1 MKDRL
6 ALTEMTNFGATSITA
21 IENEVVEKGIDQLKC
36 LAQTYNGEVLRSG
49 AVGGVQAHFLKQHLE
64 VIYYTVHTLLCTS

>member
-6 ALTEMTNFGATSITA
+6 ALTEMTNVGATSTTA

-36 LAQTYNGEVLRSG
+36 LAQTYNGAVLRSG
-49 AVGGVQAHFLKQHLE
+49 AVGGV
-64 VIYYTVHTLLCTS
+64 